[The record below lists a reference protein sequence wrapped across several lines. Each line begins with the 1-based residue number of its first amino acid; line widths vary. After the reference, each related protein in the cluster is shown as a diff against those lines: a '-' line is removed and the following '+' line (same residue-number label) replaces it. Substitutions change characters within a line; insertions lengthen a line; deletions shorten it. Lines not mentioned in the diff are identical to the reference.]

1 MRNPLAVNTGVITAV
16 ILQRNKL
23 LMMLREREQFWCH
36 VAGKIEAGESAV
48 EAVVR
53 EIREETA
60 LTPVQVF
67 TAEFIEQ
74 FYEVRQNRIALCP
87 AFVALVGEQDTVQ
100 LNSEHSEYRWCNVEE
115 AHALAAFPNQH
126 LLYDHVQRFFI
137 DSQPT
142 PHMRVFPAVI

>member
-1 MRNPLAVNTGVITAV
+1 MRHPLSVNTGVITAV

-36 VAGKIEAGESAV
+36 VAGKIEVGESAV

-53 EIREETA
+53 EIREETG
-60 LTPVQVF
+60 LTPERVF

-74 FYEVRQNRIALCP
+74 FYEVRQDRIALCP
-87 AFVALVGEQDTVQ
+87 AFVALVDDQDVVQ
-100 LNSEHSEYRWCNVEE
+100 LNSEHSDYRWCSVEE
-115 AHALAAFPNQH
+115 AQALAAFPNQH

-142 PHMRVFPAVI
+142 PHMRVFPSVI